1 MTTELT
7 ILALAG
13 LLQAVQF
20 GLYSVTANM
29 QVGAQIALGPRDT
42 AIELHGTAGR
52 LKRAMNNH
60 FEGLI
65 LFTIAVIVVTL
76 GEQSTPTTQTC
87 AYVYL
92 AARVLYIPAYA
103 FGLTPWRTLIWIV
116 GFASSVTM
124 LVAALI

>member
-7 ILALAG
+7 ILAFAG

-29 QVGAQIALGPRDT
+29 QVGTQKALGPRDT
-42 AIELHGTAGR
+42 KIELSGVAGR
-52 LKRAMNNH
+52 LQRAMLNH

-65 LFTIAVIVVTL
+65 LFTIAVVVVTL

-103 FGLTPWRTLIWIV
+103 FGLTPWRTLIWIA
-116 GFASSVTM
+116 GFASTITM
-124 LVAALI
+124 LAAALL